1 MKTNIFFKLCA
12 AIVLVAAVLFSSCD
26 ETETILPEVTKIVI
40 TNPEGGKMMLGQGVK
55 EKIGYNIF
63 PKEVADSAVIEWS
76 SSDAM
81 VAIVE
86 DDCVKACAPGNA
98 VITAK
103 CGNVRTT
110 FEVRVVDIPVVS
122 FAVPESLVYLYIGF
136 ALEVKLDTE
145 PEKADISSLDWEY
158 DKELVELSFK
168 DGKVF
173 FTGLKNGNSKVIV
186 TSDSGESKYFW
197 IIVREA
203 STRVR
208 VTYNKYTDSE
218 SFDYEEIDLHENDEF
233 DWYDFFHDPFGG
245 YMGKKDIKIVVA
257 DDIDAK
263 NNVSVTSSDSSIC
276 QSEFSNSSYLNYV
289 YHTLNGIGGFGTTT
303 ITVKVKDELLNL
315 EHKLNFTLK
324 RVAIGIPEEM
334 VVTTHFGMKRIKDGD
349 TISIYY
355 NNESF
360 EINSGYLVKWSV
372 SGGLRLR
379 IPGPDC
385 WSNHAIIVNESG
397 GGTVTVTDQ
406 VGKSMSFTVK

>member
-1 MKTNIFFKLCA
+1 M
-12 AIVLVAAVLFSSCD
+12 
-26 ETETILPEVTKIVI
+26 
-40 TNPEGGKMMLGQGVK
+40 
-55 EKIGYNIF
+55 
-63 PKEVADSAVIEWS
+63 
-76 SSDAM
+76 
-81 VAIVE
+81 
-86 DDCVKACAPGNA
+86 
-98 VITAK
+98 
-103 CGNVRTT
+103 
-110 FEVRVVDIPVVS
+110 
-122 FAVPESLVYLYIGF
+122 
-136 ALEVKLDTE
+136 
-145 PEKADISSLDWEY
+145 
-158 DKELVELSFK
+158 
-168 DGKVF
+168 
-173 FTGLKNGNSKVIV
+173 
-186 TSDSGESKYFW
+186 
-197 IIVREA
+197 
-203 STRVR
+203 
-208 VTYNKYTDSE
+208 
-218 SFDYEEIDLHENDEF
+218 
-233 DWYDFFHDPFGG
+233 
-245 YMGKKDIKIVVA
+245 
-257 DDIDAK
+257 
-263 NNVSVTSSDSSIC
+263 
-276 QSEFSNSSYLNYV
+276 